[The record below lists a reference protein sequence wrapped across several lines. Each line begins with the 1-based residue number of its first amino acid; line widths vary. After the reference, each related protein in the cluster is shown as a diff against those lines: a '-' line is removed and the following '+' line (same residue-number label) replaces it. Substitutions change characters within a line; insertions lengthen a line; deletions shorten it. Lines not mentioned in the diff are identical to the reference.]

1 MTMNK
6 KNVYLVTNYE
16 SAQVTVI
23 ANDEDTALQL
33 ASEAFR
39 KEVDLY
45 SFYMI
50 SSLEIKLIQEGILY
64 ISDEDYVSKVEI

>member
-1 MTMNK
+1 MNK
-6 KNVYLVTNYE
+6 KNLYIVTNYE